1 MVVRAGSSL
10 VVPRPNQAR
19 DVTER
24 IADNGQL
31 ALAPEM
37 VLRKMQYRA
46 GKRDNVN
53 TVAHR
58 YGVPPA
64 KVAEWNRV
72 SMKANFKPGQTI
84 VVWRLVPVGSGNS
97 KLARR

>member
-1 MVVRAGSSL
+1 
-10 VVPRPNQAR
+10 
-19 DVTER
+19 
-24 IADNGQL
+24 
-31 ALAPEM
+31 

-53 TVAHR
+53 TIAHR
-58 YGVPPA
+58 FGVPAA

-72 SMKANFKPGQTI
+72 NLKANFKPGQTI
-84 VVWRLVPVGSGNS
+84 VVWRLVPAGSGGGS